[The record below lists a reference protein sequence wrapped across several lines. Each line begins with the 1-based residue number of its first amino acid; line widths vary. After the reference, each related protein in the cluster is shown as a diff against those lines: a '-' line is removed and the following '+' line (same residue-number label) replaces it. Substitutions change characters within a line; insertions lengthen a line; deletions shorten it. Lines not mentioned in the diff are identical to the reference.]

1 MLLRKCL
8 TIVFMKETLEAKK
21 NELLA
26 ILEQNQ
32 ARLKE
37 YENAVAKIKIDI
49 NMIYGGLGVIEDLIK
64 ETELKEKEVK
74 ND

>member
-1 MLLRKCL
+1 
-8 TIVFMKETLEAKK
+8 MKTKLEAKK
-21 NELLA
+21 KELLA

-64 ETELKEKEVK
+64 ESELKQIKEEEVE
-74 ND
+74 NE

>member
-1 MLLRKCL
+1 
-8 TIVFMKETLEAKK
+8 MKETLEAKK
-21 NELLA
+21 KELLA

-64 ETELKEKEVK
+64 ETELKEKEEK

>member
-1 MLLRKCL
+1 
-8 TIVFMKETLEAKK
+8 MKETLEAKK
-21 NELLA
+21 KELLV

-32 ARLKE
+32 SRLKE

-49 NMIYGGLGVIEDLIK
+49 NMIYGGLGVVDDLIK
-64 ETELKEKEVK
+64 EIELKEKEVK

>member
-1 MLLRKCL
+1 
-8 TIVFMKETLEAKK
+8 MKGTLEAKK
-21 NELLA
+21 HELLA

-64 ETELKEKEVK
+64 ETELKEKEEK

>member
-1 MLLRKCL
+1 
-8 TIVFMKETLEAKK
+8 MKETLEAKK
-21 NELLA
+21 QELLA

-64 ETELKEKEVK
+64 ETELKEKEEK

>member
-1 MLLRKCL
+1 
-8 TIVFMKETLEAKK
+8 MKTKLEAKK
-21 NELLA
+21 KELLA

-32 ARLKE
+32 SRLKE

-49 NMIYGGLGVIEDLIK
+49 NMIYGGIGVVEDLIK
-64 ETELKEKEVK
+64 ELEINQIKEKEES

>member
-1 MLLRKCL
+1 
-8 TIVFMKETLEAKK
+8 MKETLEAKK
-21 NELLA
+21 KELLA

-49 NMIYGGLGVIEDLIK
+49 NMIYGGLGVIEDLSK
-64 ETELKEKEVK
+64 EAELTAKPAEPV
-74 ND
+74 NDNDASNK

>member
-21 NELLA
+21 KELLA

>member
-1 MLLRKCL
+1 
-8 TIVFMKETLEAKK
+8 MKETLEAKK
-21 NELLA
+21 KELLA

-49 NMIYGGLGVIEDLIK
+49 NMIYGGLGVVEDLIK

>member
-1 MLLRKCL
+1 
-8 TIVFMKETLEAKK
+8 MKTKLEAKK
-21 NELLA
+21 KELLA

-32 ARLKE
+32 TRLKE

-64 ETELKEKEVK
+64 ETELNGREEK

>member
-1 MLLRKCL
+1 
-8 TIVFMKETLEAKK
+8 MKETLEAKK
-21 NELLA
+21 KELLE

-49 NMIYGGLGVIEDLIK
+49 NMIYGGLGVVEDLIK

>member
-1 MLLRKCL
+1 
-8 TIVFMKETLEAKK
+8 MKAILEAKK
-21 NELLA
+21 KELLV

-32 ARLKE
+32 SRLKE

-64 ETELKEKEVK
+64 ETELKEKEEK

>member
-1 MLLRKCL
+1 
-8 TIVFMKETLEAKK
+8 MKTKLEAKK
-21 NELLA
+21 QELLA

-49 NMIYGGLGVIEDLIK
+49 NMVYGGLGVIEDLSK
-64 ETELKEKEVK
+64 EAELTAKPAEPV
-74 ND
+74 NDSDASTK

>member
-1 MLLRKCL
+1 
-8 TIVFMKETLEAKK
+8 MKTKLEAKK
-21 NELLA
+21 QELLA

-32 ARLKE
+32 SRLKE

-49 NMIYGGLGVIEDLIK
+49 NMIYGGLGVVEDLIK

>member
-1 MLLRKCL
+1 
-8 TIVFMKETLEAKK
+8 MKETLEAKK
-21 NELLA
+21 KELLA

-49 NMIYGGLGVIEDLIK
+49 NMIYGGLGVVEDLIK
-64 ETELKEKEVK
+64 ESELKQIKEEEVE
-74 ND
+74 NE

>member
-1 MLLRKCL
+1 
-8 TIVFMKETLEAKK
+8 MKETLEAKK
-21 NELLA
+21 KELLA

-32 ARLKE
+32 AKLRE

-49 NMIYGGLGVIEDLIK
+49 NMIYGGLGVTEDLIK
-64 ETELKEKEVK
+64 ETELKEKEEK

>member
-1 MLLRKCL
+1 MFN
-8 TIVFMKETLEAKK
+8 IEYMKETLEAKK

-64 ETELKEKEVK
+64 EIELKEKEVK

>member
-1 MLLRKCL
+1 
-8 TIVFMKETLEAKK
+8 MKETLEAKK
-21 NELLA
+21 KELLA

-49 NMIYGGLGVIEDLIK
+49 NMIYGGLGVVEDLIK
-64 ETELKEKEVK
+64 ESELKQIKEEEV
-74 ND
+74 

>member
-1 MLLRKCL
+1 
-8 TIVFMKETLEAKK
+8 MKETLEAKK
-21 NELLA
+21 KELLA

-74 ND
+74 NE

>member
-1 MLLRKCL
+1 
-8 TIVFMKETLEAKK
+8 MKDTLEAKK
-21 NELLA
+21 KELLA

-32 ARLKE
+32 AKLRE

-49 NMIYGGLGVIEDLIK
+49 NMIYGGLSVTEDLIK
-64 ETELKEKEVK
+64 EVELKEKEVK

>member
-1 MLLRKCL
+1 
-8 TIVFMKETLEAKK
+8 MKETLEAKK
-21 NELLA
+21 KELLE

-49 NMIYGGLGVIEDLIK
+49 NMIYGGLGVVEDLIK
-64 ETELKEKEVK
+64 ESELKQIKEEEVE
-74 ND
+74 NE

>member
-1 MLLRKCL
+1 
-8 TIVFMKETLEAKK
+8 MKETLEAKK
-21 NELLA
+21 KELLE

-49 NMIYGGLGVIEDLIK
+49 NMIYGGLGVVEDLIK
-64 ETELKEKEVK
+64 ETELKEKEEK

>member
-1 MLLRKCL
+1 
-8 TIVFMKETLEAKK
+8 MKEILEAKK
-21 NELLA
+21 QELLA

-32 ARLKE
+32 SRLKE

-64 ETELKEKEVK
+64 ETELKEKEEK

>member
-1 MLLRKCL
+1 
-8 TIVFMKETLEAKK
+8 MKETLEAKK
-21 NELLA
+21 KELLA

-32 ARLKE
+32 SRLKE

-64 ETELKEKEVK
+64 ESELKQIKEEEVE
-74 ND
+74 NE

>member
-1 MLLRKCL
+1 
-8 TIVFMKETLEAKK
+8 MKETLESKK
-21 NELLA
+21 KELLT

-32 ARLKE
+32 ARLRE

-49 NMIYGGLGVIEDLIK
+49 NMIYGGLGVVEDLIK

>member
-1 MLLRKCL
+1 
-8 TIVFMKETLEAKK
+8 MKTKLEAKK
-21 NELLA
+21 KELLE

-49 NMIYGGLGVIEDLIK
+49 NMIYGGLGVVEDLIK
-64 ETELKEKEVK
+64 ETEVKEKEVK

>member
-1 MLLRKCL
+1 
-8 TIVFMKETLEAKK
+8 MKEALEAKK
-21 NELLA
+21 QELLA

-37 YENAVAKIKIDI
+37 YENAVAKIKVDI

-64 ETELKEKEVK
+64 ETELKEKEEK

>member
-1 MLLRKCL
+1 
-8 TIVFMKETLEAKK
+8 MKTKLEAKK
-21 NELLA
+21 KELLE

-64 ETELKEKEVK
+64 ESELKQIKEEEVE
-74 ND
+74 NE

>member
-1 MLLRKCL
+1 
-8 TIVFMKETLEAKK
+8 MKETLEAKK
-21 NELLA
+21 KELLS

-37 YENAVAKIKIDI
+37 CENAVAKIKVDI
-49 NMIYGGLGVIEDLIK
+49 NMIYGGLGVTEDLIK
-64 ETELKEKEVK
+64 EVELKEKEVK